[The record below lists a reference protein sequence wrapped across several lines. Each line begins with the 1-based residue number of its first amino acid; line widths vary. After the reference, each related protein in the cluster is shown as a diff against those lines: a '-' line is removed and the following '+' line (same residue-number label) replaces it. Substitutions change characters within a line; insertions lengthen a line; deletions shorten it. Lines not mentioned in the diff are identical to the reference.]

1 MLRKWQGG
9 IFSSGRKSPKEKA
22 DGDKPKDKD
31 GKKLAIAITE
41 KPLEADSKQQKQDK
55 PSSPTHTRPY
65 EYTENEGNVSPTRR
79 TYTPGG
85 FRYDEDPV
93 AKAKRS
99 SENSAQ
105 LSPNSQAKRAT
116 GYAFN
121 YAPGD
126 DDALR
131 QQAEKLKAGELSPKS
146 KDKTPKGIEI
156 AAPIKTSKS
165 YSPNEKSSAP
175 IDAPQYAGVYKPS
188 SEAAGDPHSASFL
201 EMERADSNV
210 PIVAAAAPADA
221 KKKRVKILV
230 LISSLDPKTKRI
242 DTASQNAVVD
252 HSVGIL
258 TENGIETKYGL
269 LNVDKSTLQ
278 ILNSGGNTETYQGYK
293 DGKTGNIHFV
303 SGGVSNPTTGQLDNS
318 LGQIVCVAPQDK
330 AVIDVTGITGRL
342 DAHGNVD
349 IANGAIER
357 TRGLLDLNNETIDTK
372 YGVIDLKIC
381 EIRLI
386 DPKTGK
392 PTTKR
397 AKYDKTTGLF
407 TVPGALDAKGKYDPN
422 LHQVVALGSQI
433 DPVVEVTSVIGKM
446 DKKGLILDGKT
457 STIENTTG
465 QVNGNKVDTKY
476 GQLDLVKHTI
486 TLSDGKAKDFKIDPI
501 TGQILIKN
509 VANPKTPGKADK
521 DNVQVLSLKI
531 VHRRIDPSG
540 KVANSAENKDII
552 VDKTNKIWIATKDP
566 KTNEPNY
573 YTSSQIDPKTGTI
586 TIVYGL
592 VNPKTNEIEK
602 QAKPLSS
609 VCVANSDGALYT
621 NTGDIDEI
629 THEPLFATSI
639 IEPDTKNVIT
649 KVARINPQTG
659 DTVIVRVD
667 YPKQQTLPTQIQE
680 KITPTKQIDV
690 KEKIESAVH
699 QSKRVTPP
707 KVPPAIGKSESPL
720 AATST
725 ATPAAPAAKTQQ
737 QPAAPAAAAVA
748 AAAAPSSATKKP
760 SPSKEGSPIAI
771 VPQKNAIIEIVTI
784 VGKAGPDGKIDLASA
799 HLERSG
805 GILNVQNGTIQ
816 TKYGLINPSK
826 KEVIVSDKSGKP
838 TTTKPIVIDTSGQ
851 IIIAGGV
858 DAKGKPDNDIR
869 NIINLGSEIES
880 PVVEVTAISGKY
892 DVKKGLIE
900 PKTAVID
907 VTQGQYDPDNNTI
920 TTSYGEIDIPSS
932 TITFK
937 HPKSGKLEKKE
948 VKFDAHTGQVI
959 LRNEINPKNNKLDK
973 DYGRILSLRIVHR
986 KIDPVS
992 GRVAAPA
999 VTSKDIIVDPQTNQL
1014 WIPDSKDP
1022 VTKETIYV
1030 STQVD
1035 PKGYIITIYGYLD
1048 PKTNQIK
1055 QHTAV
1060 ESNITKA
1067 DDAGQLFTASGEI
1080 DGETI
1085 YVASQIDE
1093 DTNEVFTKVAKV
1105 DPKTGKLVL
1114 IKIVLITKKDERGVP
1129 KEVPASSVERDPSSG
1144 AIRNVFNKTVYV
1156 YNMVD
1161 PITGEVIQ
1169 VHPDDP

>member
-1 MLRKWQGG
+1 M
-9 IFSSGRKSPKEKA
+9 
-22 DGDKPKDKD
+22 
-31 GKKLAIAITE
+31 AIAITE
-41 KPLEADSKQQKQDK
+41 KPLEADIKQQKQDK
-55 PSSPTHTRPY
+55 PSSPSHTRPY
-65 EYTENEGNVSPTRR
+65 EYTESEGNISPTRR

-93 AKAKRS
+93 SKAKRD
-99 SENSAQ
+99 SESSAQ
-105 LSPNSQAKRAT
+105 LSPNSQARRAT

-131 QQAEKLKAGELSPKS
+131 QQAEKLKSGELSPKS

-156 AAPIKTSKS
+156 GAPIKTSKS
-165 YSPNEKSSAP
+165 YSPNEKTSAATE
-175 IDAPQYAGVYKPS
+175 IPQYAGVYKPT
-188 SEAAGDPHSASFL
+188 SESIGDPHSASFL
-201 EMERADSNV
+201 EKERADSKV
-210 PIVAAAAPADA
+210 PIVAPIPASAPDA

-242 DTASQNAVVD
+242 DTASPSAIVE
-252 HSVGIL
+252 HSTGIL

-269 LNVDKSTLQ
+269 INPEKSTLQ
-278 ILNSGGNTETYQGYK
+278 ILSSNGTPETYQGSK

-303 SGGVSNPTTGQLDNS
+303 SGGVSNPTTGQIDNS

-357 TRGLLDLNNETIDTK
+357 SRGLLDVNNDTIDTK
-372 YGVIDLKIC
+372 YGIIDLKSS
-381 EIRLI
+381 EIRLL

-392 PTTKR
+392 PTTKK
-397 AKYDKTTGLF
+397 AKYDKNTGLF
-407 TVPGALDAKGKYDPN
+407 TIPGAMDARGKYDPN
-422 LHQVVALGSQI
+422 LHQVVALGSEI
-433 DPVVEVTSVIGKM
+433 DPVVEVTSVIGKV
-446 DKKGLILDGKT
+446 DKKGILDGKT
-457 STIENTTG
+457 STVENTTG

-486 TLSDGKAKDFKIDPI
+486 TLSDGKTKDFKIDPI
-501 TGQILIKN
+501 TGQIVIKN
-509 VANPKTPGKADK
+509 VVNPKNPGKTDK

-531 VHRRIDPSG
+531 VNRRVDPAG
-540 KVANSAENKDII
+540 KVANSADNKDIV
-552 VDKTNKIWIATKDP
+552 VDKNNKIWIASKDP
-566 KTNEPNY
+566 KTNEPSY
-573 YTSSQIDPKTGTI
+573 YTSSQLDPKTGTI

-602 QAKPLSS
+602 QTKLLPP
-609 VCVANSDGALYT
+609 VCVVNSDGVLYT
-621 NTGDIDEI
+621 STGDVDDV
-629 THEPLFATSI
+629 HREPIFAASI
-639 IEPDTKNVIT
+639 IEPESKKVVT
-649 KVARINPQTG
+649 KVARVSPQTG
-659 DTVIVRVD
+659 EIVLVRLE
-667 YPKQQTLPTQIQE
+667 YPKQQSLPSLVHE
-680 KITPTKQIDV
+680 KAATTPIKQIDI
-690 KEKIESAVH
+690 KETIH

-707 KVPPAIGKSESPL
+707 KVPEFAKATTPPKTPVASETVTTTTSAKETPKQPSPPAPVATAASTKKS
-720 AATST
+720 
-725 ATPAAPAAKTQQ
+725 TPPKAVTPPKPTDV
-737 QPAAPAAAAVA
+737 QPADV
-748 AAAAPSSATKKP
+748 S
-760 SPSKEGSPIAI
+760 AI
-771 VPQKNAIIEIVTI
+771 VPQKTAIIEIVTI
-784 VGKAGPDGKIDLASA
+784 VGKAGPDGKIDLKNA
-799 HLERSG
+799 HLERSR

-826 KEVIVSDKSGKP
+826 KELSVADKNGK
-838 TTTKPIVIDTSGQ
+838 TTTITPVTIDASGQ

-858 DAKGKPDNDIR
+858 DAKGKPDNNMR
-869 NIINLGSEIES
+869 HIINLGPEIDS
-880 PVVEVTAISGKY
+880 PIVEVTAISGKY
-892 DVKKGLIE
+892 DVKKGIID
-900 PKTAVID
+900 PKTAVVD
-907 VTQGQYDPDNNTI
+907 MTQGQFDPDNNTI
-920 TTSYGEIDIPSS
+920 TTSYGELDIPSS

-937 HPKSGKLEKKE
+937 HPKSGKLEKKDF
-948 VKFDAHTGQVI
+948 KFDPITGQVI
-959 LRNEINPKNNKLDK
+959 LRNEVNPKNNKLDK

-992 GRVAAPA
+992 GKVAAPT
-999 VTSKDIIVDPQTNQL
+999 VTGKDIIVDPQTNQL

-1055 QHTAV
+1055 KHTAV

-1067 DDAGQLFTASGEI
+1067 DDSGQLFTASGEI
-1080 DGETI
+1080 DEHGDPI

-1093 DTNEVFTKVAKV
+1093 DSNEVFTKVAKI

-1114 IKIVLITKKDERGVP
+1114 IKIILITKKDEHGKP
-1129 KEVPASSVERDPSSG
+1129 KEVPASSIERDPSSG

-1161 PITGEVIQ
+1161 PITGEIIQ
-1169 VHPDDP
+1169 VDPNDP